1 MSAKPSSQRTP
12 VFQQKFQVPGGDR
25 KLVSRDALI
34 RRIRDNPAVHCFLV
48 QAPAGHGKS
57 TLLQQLLR
65 DSVQRDIQTA
75 WLKLDDADN
84 DLTRLMNHLN
94 HLLSQLEDACLPTH
108 EQAAAATSLPK
119 GLADQFNNRL
129 LEMDRDIHLFFD
141 DFQVIDEGEVEAL
154 FRNIIINLPA
164 RVCVFIGSRSLPRIG
179 IPEMQVNQQVELIRY
194 DELKFSLDEA
204 REFFTTE
211 QRLSLSKEELST
223 IYSRTEGW
231 PAALQLF
238 RLTLSRMPVR
248 ESLNNLESYTPFQI
262 TEYLSSNVLA
272 KQPKDTQD
280 FLLSCA
286 MLPRLNAELCEYITG
301 RADSQSLLEQIEQQG
316 LFLNNIDNERYWFQF
331 HSLFAHYLHELML
344 KRSVSRYRKIH
355 TRAAEWSMEHGLYED
370 AMRHALNANNYHLAT
385 QAMDTWA
392 SEQITNAFLHS
403 VERWAARLPID
414 HIRDY
419 PQLAV
424 KITWALTF
432 LRRRNKV
439 LPYLEI
445 LRNLDESQL
454 DSQFRTERQITM
466 AVVEMALDNLDR
478 CFADASIINTE
489 NHEAEGF
496 WAFELGAAANIQAFN
511 DIAHGNYTAAR
522 YHIALGRN
530 HSHEGKAPFLA
541 GYNTALTIFSC
552 YLQGR
557 VGEACERSISAL
569 KARGLD
575 IEDSYAPVASVCC
588 TLYPLYECGDTDTA
602 LKVFTQYRKEIDTGL
617 LLDFVAAAY
626 LPMIRLY
633 DAVGEKTE
641 AEALLESLEDIGIT
655 ANWPRVIQLCH
666 WESVRRAIIFG
677 DIQKAKRI
685 ADNIIQIEQSQKPR
699 PYLTFSEACEDP
711 GLGRLRLAVY
721 LGEDDALVSKLND
734 AIEEAQDKTR
744 IPRELKLRLLKALW
758 KSRQGKSDLAYQELK
773 IALTLASD
781 YGFVRTILDEGP
793 ELVALIK
800 SHEDMPWPSNIRQY
814 INTILCHC
822 TQAKGLTKVESAPI
836 KIKEPLTEREM
847 QILLLLSKGQTNKG
861 IARQLFVSENTVKF
875 HLKNIFHKLH
885 AKTRTQ
891 AISNASALGL
901 T

>member
-65 DSVQRDIQTA
+65 DSVQRGIQTA

-94 HLLSQLEDACLPTH
+94 HLLSQLEDACPPTH

-211 QRLSLSKEELST
+211 QRLSLSEEELST

-272 KQPKDTQD
+272 QQAEDIQD

-286 MLPRLNAELCEYITG
+286 MLPRLNAALCEYITG
-301 RADSQSLLEQIEQQG
+301 REDSQALLEQLEQQG
-316 LFLNNIDNERYWFQF
+316 LFLNNIDNERCWFQF
-331 HSLFAHYLHELML
+331 HALFAHYLRELML

-355 TRAAEWSMEHGLYED
+355 ARAAEWSMAQGLYED
-370 AMRHALNANNYHLAT
+370 AMRHALNANNFNLAT
-385 QAMDTWA
+385 QAMDIWA
-392 SEQITNAFLHS
+392 SEQITNACLHS
-403 VERWAARLPID
+403 VERWAARLPIE
-414 HIRDY
+414 HIREY
-419 PQLAV
+419 PRLAV

-445 LRNLDESQL
+445 LRNLDEAQL

-466 AVVEMALDNLDR
+466 AVVEMALDNLER
-478 CFADASIINTE
+478 CFANASIINTE

-511 DIAHGNYTAAR
+511 DIAHGNFAAAR

-530 HSHEGKAPFLA
+530 HSHEGQAPFLA
-541 GYNTALTIFSC
+541 GYNTGLTIISC

-557 VGEACERSISAL
+557 VDEACQRSMSAL
-569 KARGLD
+569 KAKGLD
-575 IEDSYAPVASVCC
+575 IEDSYAAVATVCC
-588 TLYPLYECGDTDTA
+588 TLYPLYEQGDTETA
-602 LKVFTQYRKEIDTGL
+602 MKVFTQYRKEIDTGL

-633 DAVGEKTE
+633 DARGEAAQ

-655 ANWPRVIQLCH
+655 ANWQRVIQLCH
-666 WESVRRAIIFG
+666 WEAIRRAIIRG
-677 DIQKAKRI
+677 DIQSAKLM
-685 ADNIIQIEQSQKPR
+685 ADNQSADKHAISPR
-699 PYLTFSEACEDP
+699 PYLPFSEASEDP
-711 GLGRLRLAVY
+711 ELGRLRLAVY
-721 LGEDDALVSKLND
+721 LGDDETLEQQLGD
-734 AIEEAQDKTR
+734 AIVDARDNNR
-744 IPRELKLRLLKALW
+744 IPRELKLRLLSALW
-758 KSRQGKSDLAYQELK
+758 KSRQNKADHASKELK
-773 IALTLASD
+773 IALTMAAD
-781 YGFVRTILDEGP
+781 YGFVRSIIDEGP
-793 ELVALIK
+793 ELMTLIQAQDTAL
-800 SHEDMPWPSNIRQY
+800 WPANIGRY
-814 INTILCHC
+814 INKLRSHATHREGAP
-822 TQAKGLTKVESAPI
+822 QAGTEAAQ
-836 KIKEPLTEREM
+836 LTESLTAREM
-847 QILLLLSKGQTNKG
+847 QMLSLLAKGQTNKD
-861 IARQLFVSENTVKF
+861 IARHLFVSENTVKF
-875 HLKNIFHKLH
+875 HLKNIFHKLQV
-885 AKTRTQ
+885 KTRTQ
-891 AISNASALGL
+891 AISSALALGL
-901 T
+901 V